1 MSAPAMTEAELR
13 EARTALADLVE
24 RFARSEIAPHVSAW
38 DAAGEFPRALY
49 RRAAELG
56 LLGLGYPEAFGGTPA
71 PYALRLVMWRA
82 LCRFGTSGGVLASL
96 LSHNIGLPPV
106 VALGSDAVK
115 REVVPPVLAGEK
127 IGALAITESGGGS
140 DVAAVRTTAR
150 REGDEYVVDGEKIFI
165 TSGMRADWITVAVR
179 IVPSRSPAAHG
190 SLALQAAEPPESAP
204 LRAVQART
212 GEPGAAALSPEGAV
226 AALGRPGGGKAPGG
240 AAAISLLLV
249 PGDSHGLSR
258 TRLDKMGWLCSD
270 TAQLRFDGVR
280 VSAHYLLGEEGAG
293 FKAIMGNFNG
303 ERFGIAAGALGFAE
317 ACFDEALAWARQR
330 KTFGH
335 LLTEHQVIRHKLV
348 DMQQHI
354 RATAA
359 WLEQLAARA
368 DAGDTGADWVGE
380 VAALKNQATQTL
392 QFCADAGVQILGGMG
407 FMRGTVCE
415 RIYREVKVMTIGG
428 GTEEI
433 MKELAARQWG
443 F

>member
-1 MSAPAMTEAELR
+1 MTDMTDAELR

-24 RFARSEIAPHVSAW
+24 RFARTEIAPNVTAW

-56 LLGLGYPEAFGGTPA
+56 LLGMGYPEEFGGTPA
-71 PYALRLVMWRA
+71 PHALRMVMWRA
-82 LCRFGTSGGVLASL
+82 LCRFGTSGGVQASL

-106 VALGSDAVK
+106 VALASDAVK
-115 REVVPPVLAGEK
+115 REVVPPILAGEK
-127 IGALAITESGGGS
+127 IAALAITEPGGGS
-140 DVAAVRTTAR
+140 DVAAVHTTAR

-179 IVPSRSPAAHG
+179 TNLQSKG
-190 SLALQAAEPPESAP
+190 SSGL
-204 LRAVQART
+204 
-212 GEPGAAALSPEGAV
+212 
-226 AALGRPGGGKAPGG
+226 
-240 AAAISLLLV
+240 SLLLV
-249 PGDSHGLSR
+249 PGDSKGLSR

-280 VSAHYLLGEEGAG
+280 VPARYLLGAEGAG

-317 ACFDEALAWARQR
+317 ACYDEALAWAQQR
-330 KTFGH
+330 KTFGQA
-335 LLTEHQVIRHKLV
+335 LVGHQVIRHKLV

-415 RIYREVKVMTIGG
+415 RIYREVKVITIGG

-443 F
+443 IV